1 LASAKGASVDAG
13 GISADATVHGDN
25 ARLSGNYVAKL
36 GRGGAFGFSAPNAA
50 LDGPFSGDFSRSP
63 ITFTAQGNLKAPSA
77 SVDAR
82 TRKSIVDVAPGLGG
96 TPLGP
101 LMDGAKHGLDRALTR
116 FALDAPLSFTWA
128 NDKGRLS
135 ASGAGALTAASG
147 ARIAIAPLSDAG
159 PSAGIGLPNGL
170 LDGGALIET
179 AGGGLPQA
187 KITITDLRTA
197 MNEFALKGRAQIA
210 SWQAGDSSAR
220 SNAMNF
226 DIKTKAGIGDA
237 RIKGDITITGPLAGM
252 RLVDA
257 TTPLDLVAHWNNG
270 FRASPANGMCQEIRT
285 TRIEAAG
292 LVFDKATLPV
302 CPADGGFFA
311 ATDAK
316 GNYSGGFYIN
326 ALTLNGRM
334 DGAPVRPAKLSIGG
348 INSQLGGGPAGM
360 RLDTTV
366 NAPALLINWDTTRTV
381 SVRGKTVTANLLT
394 GDSWRVTGALSDVW
408 VEDSTAPTRV
418 EKFNGALIIEP
429 KGDDAVLR
437 VTNGAGRVFDWHD
450 KRIVQPMALRG
461 VNVVMANGIVTGKGD
476 IRLEKPDAFLGQ
488 FTLKHDL
495 ASGKGDAAA
504 TSRGL
509 LFSPVLKPYEISE
522 TLLSVA
528 GPLDADIGAH
538 WSGNDFLTDAKFSFQ
553 NLNMATAALGPME
566 GVSGVVSFNDFAT
579 LSTPPHQRV
588 TVARINP
595 GIEVTNGVF
604 LFQMKPD
611 LNVALES
618 AVWPFAGGKL
628 SVLPTTF
635 DFNSKVTRLTLDL
648 TDIDVNEL
656 VKQLNAKDLSATGK
670 VEGSFPLIFEG
681 GKGRIENGRL
691 EAAPGG
697 GTIQYNSD
705 FGQTGV
711 AQLAFD
717 ALRSFRYD
725 NLTLALDGDLDKEII
740 SSIAFSGVNREPV
753 KQSAGPGSVKLVGIP
768 FKFNV
773 KVRAPFMALSRT
785 AASVTDARGLL
796 NGTEPDVEVTATPQT
811 PPENKPK

>member
-1 LASAKGASVDAG
+1 MLAA
-13 GISADATVHGDN
+13 
-25 ARLSGNYVAKL
+25 
-36 GRGGAFGFSAPNAA
+36 
-50 LDGPFSGDFSRSP
+50 
-63 ITFTAQGNLKAPSA
+63 
-77 SVDAR
+77 
-82 TRKSIVDVAPGLGG
+82 APGLGG

-101 LMDGAKHGLDRALTR
+101 LIDGAKGGLDRGLSR

-147 ARIAIAPLSDAG
+147 ARIAIAPLSGAG
-159 PSAGIGLPNGL
+159 PSFGIGLPSGL
-170 LDGGALIET
+170 LDGGAAIDT
-179 AGGGLPQA
+179 SGGGLPNA
-187 KITITDLRTA
+187 KISIADLHAEQNDFT
-197 MNEFALKGRAQIA
+197 LKGRAQIA
-210 SWQAGDSSAR
+210 SWQAGDSAAR
-220 SNAMNF
+220 SGGLDF
-226 DIKTKAGIGDA
+226 DVRNRNGVGDA
-237 RIKGDITITGPLAGM
+237 HLKGDVVVTGPLAGV

-257 TTPLDLVAHWNNG
+257 QTPLNLIARWDNG

-285 TRIEAAG
+285 GRIEAAG
-292 LVFDKATLPV
+292 LIFDKANLAV

-311 ATDAK
+311 ATDSK

-326 ALTLNGRM
+326 AMTLAGRM
-334 DGAPVRPAKLSIGG
+334 DGAPLRPAKLSIGG

-366 NAPALLINWDTTRTV
+366 NAPSLLINWDATRTV
-381 SVRGKTVTANLLT
+381 SVRGKSVTANLLAA
-394 GDSWRVTGALSDVW
+394 DNWRVTGALNDVW
-408 VEDSTAPTRV
+408 VEDNTAPARL
-418 EKFNGALIIEP
+418 EKFNGALVIEP
-429 KGDDAVLR
+429 KGNDAVLR
-437 VTNGAGRVFDWHD
+437 VTNGAGRVFDWHTP
-450 KRIVQPMALRG
+450 KLIQPMALHS
-461 VNVVMANGIVTGKGD
+461 VNVTMANGVVNGKGD
-476 IRLEKPDAFLGQ
+476 IVLEKPDFAVGQ

-495 ASGKGDAAA
+495 ATGKGDALA
-504 TSRGL
+504 TARGL
-509 LFSPVLKPYEISE
+509 NFLPKVLQPYDISE
-522 TLLSVA
+522 TTLSVVA
-528 GPLDADIGAH
+528 MVNGKIDADIGAH
-538 WSGNDFLTDAKFSFQ
+538 WSGDTFLTDAKFSFE
-553 NLNMATAALGPME
+553 NLDMATNALGPVE
-566 GVSGVVSFNDFAT
+566 GVSGVVTFNDFAT

-588 TVARINP
+588 TVATINP
-595 GIEVTNGVF
+595 GIEVKDGVF

-611 LNVALES
+611 LHITLES

-635 DFNSKVTRLTLDL
+635 DFNSKITRFTLDL
-648 TDIDVNEL
+648 TDVDVDQL

-670 VEGSFPLIFEG
+670 VEGSFPLVFEE

-691 EAAPGG
+691 QAAPGG

-725 NLTLALDGDLDKEII
+725 NLTLDLNGQLDKEII

-753 KQSAGPGSVKLVGIP
+753 KQNAGPGSVKLVGIP

-773 KVRAPFMALSRT
+773 TVKAPFMALSRT

-796 NGTEPDVEVTATPQT
+796 NPTETNGDVTATPQT
-811 PPENKPK
+811 PENKPK